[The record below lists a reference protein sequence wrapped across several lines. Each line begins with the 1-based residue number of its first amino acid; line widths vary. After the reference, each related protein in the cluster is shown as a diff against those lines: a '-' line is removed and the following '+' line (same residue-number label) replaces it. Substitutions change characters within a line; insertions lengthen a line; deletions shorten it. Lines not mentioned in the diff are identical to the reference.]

1 MTSIAG
7 SSLAGGLSGAK
18 KMNAIKINR
27 RVNNLKIISK
37 LMDTVA
43 KRYQCRVRYNAAEN
57 CLRFE
62 GDPETRRHI
71 IEQSV
76 AYFSGRR

>member
-1 MTSIAG
+1 
-7 SSLAGGLSGAK
+7 
-18 KMNAIKINR
+18 MNAIKVTR

-43 KRYQCRVRYNAAEN
+43 KRYQCRVRYNAVQN
-57 CLRFE
+57 CLSFE
-62 GDPETRRHI
+62 GDPEARRHI

-76 AYFSGRR
+76 AYFTGRR